1 MKKPTEIVIGSGG
14 SRGIIALGAAFH
26 LQKHGYFQDATTYSG
41 TSVGAVIAVGLALG
55 IDPRRMLRV
64 TSTSPIDPEIAPK
77 NFGMDSGKGLVAWL
91 RRLLKLRG
99 KLTLLELYKKTGKT
113 VRICVCNVTDRR
125 VEYWTHNTHPTTS
138 VLKALRISC
147 SIPLIFSAVMHDAK
161 MFVDGAVVDPLPVS
175 TPDHALAIGFKTP
188 TNPVDSMQ
196 DFVEAIQSIRMC
208 PPKPRYFIE
217 LDPGDLDGFDFSL
230 DDATLKRSFL
240 SGRDQASSWIKK
252 NV

>member
-1 MKKPTEIVIGSGG
+1 MMPTEIVIGSGG

-26 LQKHGYFQDATTYSG
+26 LQKHGYFENATTYSG

-64 TSTSPIDPEIAPK
+64 ASTSPIEPDIAPK
-77 NFGMDSGKGLVAWL
+77 NFGVDSGKGLVAWL
-91 RRLLKLRG
+91 RRMLRLRG
-99 KLTLLELYKKTGKT
+99 KMTLRDLHEKTGKT

-125 VEYWTHNTHPTTS
+125 VEYWTHETRPEMS

-147 SIPLIFSAVMHDAK
+147 SIPLIFSAVMHDTK
-161 MFVDGAVVDPLPVS
+161 MFVDGAVVDPLPVHM
-175 TPDHALAIGFKTP
+175 PDHALAIGFKTTKP
-188 TNPVDSMQ
+188 IDTMQ
-196 DFVEAIQSIRMC
+196 DFVDAIQSIRMC
-208 PPKPRYFIE
+208 PRKPRYYVE

-230 DDATLKRSFL
+230 DAATLKRSF
-240 SGRDQASSWIKK
+240 SNGRDQASSWIKK